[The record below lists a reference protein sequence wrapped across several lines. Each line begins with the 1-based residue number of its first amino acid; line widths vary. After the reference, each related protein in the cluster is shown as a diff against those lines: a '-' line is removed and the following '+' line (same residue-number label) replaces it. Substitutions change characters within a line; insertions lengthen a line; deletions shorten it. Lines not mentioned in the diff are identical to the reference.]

1 MRKIKRMKMNAYLEN
16 SRRAICDSIK
26 RVPPEQAE
34 LRRDLIW
41 ALTELDAFRHGALQN
56 CDKCGYE
63 ETMPEGP

>member
-1 MRKIKRMKMNAYLEN
+1 MKMNAYLEN

-26 RVPPEQAE
+26 RVPPQNAE

-41 ALTELDAFRHGALQN
+41 ALTELDAFRHGSLQN

-63 ETMPEGP
+63 EKLPEGP